1 MEMLKP
7 IEYGT
12 IPDILFVGNGIN
24 ISFGGSSWDRVLAG
38 LSTGEF
44 DYDHYA
50 IKQLPYSLQTI
61 VISSDSVSDG
71 MGDIAKELM
80 PRRLC
85 NEHRELLREYLSLP
99 FDAILTTNYSY
110 ELEVAAKPDFNLSI
124 GKVSKYRIK
133 TRQLSSNK
141 DEFGIYNYIKADDKN
156 IWHIHGEAARP
167 RSMVMGHYFYGR
179 LLAEIQQRVPEVIR
193 SYKASLKNKT
203 AYQPK
208 SWIDYFLISNI
219 HIVGFGLDASEMDVW
234 WLINC
239 KKRNFR
245 SCGKIYFYE
254 PNLDN
259 PNKYALKALTDIFN
273 IKPYSPKVN
282 KSGYKKFYH
291 DALEAIRENIKAH

>member
-1 MEMLKP
+1 MELLKP

-12 IPDILFVGNGIN
+12 IPDILFIGNGIN
-24 ISFGGSSWDRVLAG
+24 ISYGGSSWDRVLAG

-50 IKQLPYSLQTI
+50 IRQLPYSLQTI

-80 PRRLC
+80 PRKLC
-85 NEHRELLREYLSLP
+85 NEHSELLRGYLALP

-110 ELEVAAKPDFNLSI
+110 EIEVAENPEFNLSI
-124 GKVSKYRIK
+124 GKASRYRITTK
-133 TRQLSSNK
+133 RGSSRQ
-141 DEFGIYNYIKADDKN
+141 DQFGIYKYIKADKNN

-167 RSMVMGHYFYGR
+167 KSMVMGHYYYGR
-179 LLAEIQQRVPEVIR
+179 LLAEIQERVPEVIR
-193 SYKASLKNKT
+193 SYKVSLKNKT

-208 SWIDYFLISNI
+208 SWIDYFLISNV
-219 HIVGFGLDASEMDVW
+219 HIVGFGMDASEMDVW

-245 SCGKIYFYE
+245 NYGKIHFYE

-273 IKPYSPKVN
+273 IECYTPKVN

-291 DALEAIRENIKAH
+291 DALEAVRENIRK